1 MIDSGLYVM
10 LTTAP
15 SLVALLVAN
24 QNVPPATE
32 RVFFSLAKKQAARP
46 YIVLHILNAPPAE
59 TSLDGSSQLIGGE
72 FQFDSYA
79 DDQLT
84 ARKVSRA
91 VRDVLKDYS
100 GPLSDG
106 TIIQFTQIVMDFD
119 DPYEEG
125 GVGYMFRS
133 VLRMKGF
140 YTEGS

>member
-1 MIDSGLYVM
+1 M

-15 SLVALLVAN
+15 SVIAVLAT
-24 QNVPPATE
+24 PATDS
-32 RVFFSLAKKQAARP
+32 VFFSLARKQAGRP
-46 YIVLHILNAPPAE
+46 FVVMHVINAPPAE
-59 TSLDGSSQLIGGE
+59 TSLDGSSQLIEGE

-91 VRDVLKDYS
+91 VRDVLKDYH

-106 TIIQFTQIVMDFD
+106 TLMQFTQILLDAD
-119 DPYEEG
+119 DPYEVG
-125 GVGYMFRS
+125 GVGYVFRS

-140 YTEGS
+140 YTEAP